1 MKETIESD
9 PILKQFSNGRYAYNK
24 GLRGDEYCTGCSCN
38 SVWLV
43 REGSPTVSITKKH
56 CEKFDEDLTRY
67 GNAVHSRG
75 YDWSKRTVNFETTI
89 KELRE
94 TIKATKSRLA
104 RQHGILKETDT
115 EMSRAYPVDLF
126 RVGNQPVHEQLLVYT
141 KDMKMAF
148 NNYWP
153 PNAKVRFFVPDWQ
166 KMGAPIEGDDQMRW
180 GTGVTIYAIIG
191 DEPERYY
198 IKFYGYFPRAKIAF
212 WSTGQDFHN
221 SYFVGG
227 ENLYLGKE
235 IKWSEKTSN

>member
-24 GLRGDEYCTGCSCN
+24 DLRGDEYCTGCSCN

-43 REGSPTVSITKKH
+43 REDSPTVSITEKH

-115 EMSRAYPVDLF
+115 EMSRTYPVDLF

-148 NNYWP
+148 NTVRP
-153 PNAKVRFFVPDWQ
+153 PNP
-166 KMGAPIEGDDQMRW
+166 
-180 GTGVTIYAIIG
+180 
-191 DEPERYY
+191 
-198 IKFYGYFPRAKIAF
+198 
-212 WSTGQDFHN
+212 
-221 SYFVGG
+221 
-227 ENLYLGKE
+227 
-235 IKWSEKTSN
+235 